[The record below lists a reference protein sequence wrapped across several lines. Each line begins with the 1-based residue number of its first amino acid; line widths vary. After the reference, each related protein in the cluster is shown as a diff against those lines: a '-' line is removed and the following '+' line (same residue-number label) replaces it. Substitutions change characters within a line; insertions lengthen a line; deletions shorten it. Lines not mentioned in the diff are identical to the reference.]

1 MQKPSYSWGLIVAM
15 LFVFFPVGIWM
26 LVKKMTT
33 EKFNYVK
40 NGKSLSVLG
49 WVLIGLAVIYLI
61 MGVTGEL
68 KTDDGSSV
76 VGIIVMI
83 LIIFG
88 GGGAFA
94 LYKANS
100 YIKKGTKYNRY
111 ISVINSNNDMLID
124 NIAAAYPTTYEKA
137 AEDLQAMIDDGYFM
151 NAYIDLNQRK
161 VVMPTKP
168 VDNVA
173 VNTNTAGTDTQ
184 PRTVKCS
191 NCGATNTL
199 IAGSVNECE
208 YCGTA
213 L

>member
-1 MQKPSYSWGLIVAM
+1 MKKQSYSWGIIAAM
-15 LFVFFPVGIWM
+15 LFGFFPIGIWM
-26 LVKKMTT
+26 IVKKMTT

-40 NGKSLSVLG
+40 NGKSLKILG
-49 WVLIGLAVIYLI
+49 WVLIGLAVMYFI
-61 MGVTGEL
+61 MGVTGGI
-68 KTDDGSSV
+68 KTEDGSSV
-76 VGIIVMI
+76 VGIIALI
-83 LIIFG
+83 LVLFG

-94 LYKANS
+94 LYKGRS

-111 ISVINSNNDMLID
+111 VSIINNSDMLID

-137 AEDLQAMIDDGYFM
+137 TEDLQTMIDDGFFM

-161 VVMPTKP
+161 VVMPPKQA
-168 VDNVA
+168 DNVA
-173 VNTNTAGTDTQ
+173 VNTNTAGTDAQ

-208 YCGTA
+208 YCGTP